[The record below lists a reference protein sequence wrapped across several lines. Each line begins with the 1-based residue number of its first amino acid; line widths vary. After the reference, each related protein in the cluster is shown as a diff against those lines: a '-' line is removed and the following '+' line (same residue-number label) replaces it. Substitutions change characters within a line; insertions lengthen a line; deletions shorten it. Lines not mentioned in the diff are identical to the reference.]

1 MYKRFKPNYSLWPEQ
16 ARPRRGWPLKFA
28 VGSFM
33 LGVACATASGF
44 FFTSS
49 SPASGQGPAKQAIVE
64 RGPIYASAVT
74 PAATPAPAQIETE
87 NRGSRTRAAAKTKLP
102 IIGSQ
107 TAQPIG
113 GTDGRGSDVLA
124 GGPPA
129 AGSAA
134 SASQPPSLAREES
147 KPARDMPALEAR
159 SEEAEPIT
167 ITEPRAEP
175 RTNVFRKKR
184 EESTSLAGAAGE
196 PAREPPAREP
206 KSAEAEPATATVRA
220 EPRKSVRQEREQPTT
235 SLVRESEPAREPPVR
250 AARSEEAKTAAA
262 TERPASVRKSVV
274 LKKSERPTRLVREE
288 SEPARKPPTR
298 EARSEEAK
306 PATATERRSN
316 PRKNIVREKR
326 EEPTNYAARDR
337 QKREEPT
344 RHANRRRQ
352 ELMITGAALQALR
365 LVTGGQDWLGLQGGL

>member
-1 MYKRFKPNYSLWPEQ
+1 VYKRFKPNYSLWPEQ

-33 LGVACATASGF
+33 LGVACATVSGF
-44 FFTSS
+44 IFTSS
-49 SPASGQGPAKQAIVE
+49 GPASGQGPAKQANVE

-74 PAATPAPAQIETE
+74 PPATPAPAQLETE
-87 NRGSRTRAAAKTKLP
+87 NRSRTRATAKTKLP

-107 TAQPIG
+107 TAVPIG
-113 GTDGRGSDVLA
+113 GMDGRGSDVLA

-147 KPARDMPALEAR
+147 EPAREKPTQEAR
-159 SEEAEPIT
+159 SEEAEPVT

-184 EESTSLAGAAGE
+184 EEPTSLAGAASE

-206 KSAEAEPATATVRA
+206 KSAEAEPATATVWRA

-235 SLVRESEPAREPPVR
+235 TLVRESEPAREPPVR
-250 AARSEEAKTAAA
+250 
-262 TERPASVRKSVV
+262 
-274 LKKSERPTRLVREE
+274 
-288 SEPARKPPTR
+288 

-306 PATATERRSN
+306 PP
-316 PRKNIVREKR
+316 PRPSDP
-326 EEPTNYAARDR
+326 PTYV
-337 QKREEPT
+337 K
-344 RHANRRRQ
+344 
-352 ELMITGAALQALR
+352 ALS
-365 LVTGGQDWLGLQGGL
+365 

>member
-16 ARPRRGWPLKFA
+16 ARPRRGWPMKFA

-33 LGVACATASGF
+33 LGVACATVSGF
-44 FFTSS
+44 IFTSS
-49 SPASGQGPAKQAIVE
+49 GPASGQGPAKQANVE

-74 PAATPAPAQIETE
+74 PPATPAPAQLETE

-147 KPARDMPALEAR
+147 EPAREKPAQEAR
-159 SEEAEPIT
+159 SEEADTVT

-184 EESTSLAGAAGE
+184 EEPILRANDGETSESLKFSLGAKDNHRGHATQRREDGRCRRGWRGGRPEADRSAGPGGGG
-196 PAREPPAREP
+196 
-206 KSAEAEPATATVRA
+206 
-220 EPRKSVRQEREQPTT
+220 
-235 SLVRESEPAREPPVR
+235 
-250 AARSEEAKTAAA
+250 
-262 TERPASVRKSVV
+262 
-274 LKKSERPTRLVREE
+274 
-288 SEPARKPPTR
+288 
-298 EARSEEAK
+298 
-306 PATATERRSN
+306 
-316 PRKNIVREKR
+316 
-326 EEPTNYAARDR
+326 ARDVGS
-337 QKREEPT
+337 
-344 RHANRRRQ
+344 ASASDFY
-352 ELMITGAALQALR
+352 GADEASCS
-365 LVTGGQDWLGLQGGL
+365 GGD